1 MSDQHTPHEN
11 PTPDHQAPKP
21 PRRRGAII
29 IAGVAL
35 GAALTGAVAT
45 TAVSQGFRGGSGFGH
60 WGHGG
65 MMGGGMIGGM
75 IDSVIEERADRGV
88 RHLAIE
94 IDATPEQEQ
103 KLRTIAKAAVKDLI
117 PLRQTAQAAH
127 RQAHDLLTATT
138 VNRADIEKFRAE
150 QVAAMDAA
158 SKRIAQAAAD
168 AAEVLTLEQRR
179 KIDNRLQGGWRGG
192 WHRG

>member
-1 MSDQHTPHEN
+1 MSDQHIPQDN
-11 PTPDHQAPKP
+11 PSADHPAPKA
-21 PRRRGAII
+21 PRRRGALI

-45 TAVSQGFRGGSGFGH
+45 TAVSQGFRGGPGFGH
-60 WGHGG
+60 WGQGG
-65 MMGGGMIGGM
+65 MMGGGMMGGM
-75 IDSVIEERADRGV
+75 IDSMIEDRADRGV

-103 KLRTIAKAAVKDLI
+103 KLRAIAKAAVKDLI

-127 RQAHDLLTATT
+127 RQAHDLLTAAV

-150 QVAAMDAA
+150 QVAALDGA
-158 SKRIAQAAAD
+158 SKRIAQATAD
-168 AAEVLTLEQRR
+168 AAEVLTPEQRR

>member
-1 MSDQHTPHEN
+1 M
-11 PTPDHQAPKP
+11 
-21 PRRRGAII
+21 G
-29 IAGVAL
+29 
-35 GAALTGAVAT
+35 
-45 TAVSQGFRGGSGFGH
+45 
-60 WGHGG
+60 GG
-65 MMGGGMIGGM
+65 MMGGM
-75 IDSVIEERADRGV
+75 IDSMIEDRADRGV

-103 KLRTIAKAAVKDLI
+103 KLRAIAKAAVKDLI

-127 RQAHDLLTATT
+127 RQAHDLLTAAV

-150 QVAAMDAA
+150 QVAALDGA
-158 SKRIAQAAAD
+158 SKRIAQATAD
-168 AAEVLTLEQRR
+168 AAEVLTPEQRR